1 MWGWIKKHFDYRN
14 KYHAL
19 LNERNEAIKQAIDI
33 MGRYDF
39 LCASLPKG
47 HELSTERNWQAF
59 ANNRL
64 RSENFN
70 LTKKLEAITEAHN
83 SMTYLWQENLY
94 KYGVEMYGKW
104 QPMELAPKDGTE
116 ILSVVK
122 GEAVIVWWREEGQE
136 WCWQNN
142 TLSVLQEP
150 SHWMPLPK
158 SPLMGKAANE

>member
-1 MWGWIKKHFDYRN
+1 MWSWIKKHFDYRN

-158 SPLMGKAANE
+158 TPLMEKTANE

>member
-1 MWGWIKKHFDYRN
+1 MWSWIKKHFDYRN

-70 LTKKLEAITEAHN
+70 LTKKLEAITQAHN

-116 ILSVVK
+116 ILAVVK

-150 SHWMPLPK
+150 THWMPLPK
-158 SPLMGKAANE
+158 PPLMEKPANE